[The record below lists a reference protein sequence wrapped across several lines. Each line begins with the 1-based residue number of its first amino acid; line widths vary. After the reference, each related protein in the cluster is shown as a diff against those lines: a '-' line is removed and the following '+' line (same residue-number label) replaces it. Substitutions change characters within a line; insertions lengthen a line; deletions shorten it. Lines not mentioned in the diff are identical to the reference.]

1 MSEQEIKL
9 QLERWRGWSAYEVAV
24 QNGFEGTEA
33 EWLASLKGKDGLVNA
48 LVANNLDT
56 TEEGYVLDARQGA
69 LLKQQ
74 LDSNTNATAGKV
86 GVDSIVNDLTTGGAD
101 KVLSAEQGKVLAER
115 IATKASVYGTKI
127 EVTTTDWEG
136 DGPYTKDVA
145 LSGVTADEETCHV
158 IVIYSPGYKTEY
170 QDTELELVAQKADSV
185 TVQVSEKPSSA
196 FPVNVLIVHEGV
208 SA

>member
-1 MSEQEIKL
+1 MNEIKL
-9 QLERWRGWSAYEVAV
+9 ELDRWRGWSAYEVAV
-24 QNGFEGTEA
+24 QNGYEGTEA
-33 EWLASLKGKDGLVNA
+33 EWLASLKGKDGLTSHK
-48 LVANNLDT
+48 VANNLTT
-56 TEEGYVLDARQGA
+56 TEDGYVLDARQGA
-69 LLKQQ
+69 LLKEQ
-74 LDSNTNATAGKV
+74 LDSNQTATAGKV

-127 EVTTTDWEG
+127 EVITTDWEG

-158 IVIYSPGYKTEY
+158 IVIYSPGNKTEY
-170 QDTELELVAQKADSV
+170 QDTELEVIAQKADAI
-185 TVQVSEKPSSA
+185 TLQVSEKPSAA
-196 FPVNVLIVHEGV
+196 FPVNVLVIHEGV